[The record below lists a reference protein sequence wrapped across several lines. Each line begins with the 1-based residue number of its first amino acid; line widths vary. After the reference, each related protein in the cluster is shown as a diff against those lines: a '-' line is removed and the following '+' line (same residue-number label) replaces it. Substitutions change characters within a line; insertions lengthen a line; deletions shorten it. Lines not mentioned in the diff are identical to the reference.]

1 MKNVLIL
8 GGSGFLGRH
17 IKEYIVKNNSMYEI
31 DSPSS
36 KELDLINEEEVTK
49 YLKNKYYD
57 IILHCAVHN
66 PVNNKNRDKN
76 KSLDYS
82 LKMFFNFEKNQ
93 HLFGKMIYF
102 GSGAEFDKRR
112 DLRKVNEEKFGDS
125 IPVDEYGF
133 AKYIINKSIINSDN
147 IYNLRLFGIY
157 GKYENWT
164 CKFISNICCK
174 AIKGIPL
181 TIRQNVFFDYLY
193 IDDFLKILDYFL
205 ENTPKYKDYNICT
218 GKGVDLK
225 TYAEIVRKISNKNLP
240 IYIGKEGLAKE
251 YTGNNS
257 RLISEIGDFNYVSEE
272 EAIKKLYTWYEEN
285 QEKIELLPLLYQ

>member
-1 MKNVLIL
+1 MKKVLIL

-17 IKEYIVKNNSMYEI
+17 IKEYLTNNSLVYDI
-31 DSPSS
+31 DAPTS

-49 YLKNKYYD
+49 YLSKKYYD
-57 IILHCAVHN
+57 IVIHCAVHN
-66 PVNNKNRDKN
+66 PVNNTNRNIN

-93 HLFGKMIYF
+93 HMFGKMIYF
-102 GSGAEFDKRR
+102 GSGAEYDKRKE
-112 DLRKVNEEKFGDS
+112 LKKVNEERFGES

-133 AKYIINKSIINSDN
+133 AKYIINKAIVNSKN

-174 AIKGIPL
+174 AIKGVPL

-193 IDDFLKILDYFL
+193 IDDFLRILDYFL

-218 GKGVDLK
+218 GKGIDLK
-225 TYAEIVRKISNKNLP
+225 TLAEIVRKISNKDLP
-240 IYIGKEGLAKE
+240 IYICKEGLARE
-251 YTGNNS
+251 YTGSNL
-257 RLISEIGDFNYVSEE
+257 RLISEIGDYEFLPEE
-272 EAIKKLYTWYEEN
+272 KAIEKLYSWYEEN
-285 QEKIELLPLLYQ
+285 QDNIELLPLLYQ